1 MSACQKS
8 EFKEA
13 THNRSENYSAIFDMM
28 SKTEGQLTVNIED
41 KIWNKDNADIYF
53 ETVQE
58 DYEKIIKAGGDKNK
72 SISVYIVENT
82 IFRQNTSS

>member
-1 MSACQKS
+1 
-8 EFKEA
+8 
-13 THNRSENYSAIFDMM
+13 MM

-41 KIWNKDNADIYF
+41 KIWNEDNADIYF
-53 ETVQE
+53 ETVHE

-82 IFRQNTSS
+82 ISGKIQVVDNTLYCTIEDIENLAYRRF